1 MGIGL
6 KSFQYIE
13 YTEDMTDFLTKH
25 RRSPLFSFY
34 ESLSRFAIEFAELLL
49 YSLPWLTLKEHTKVL
64 FDYDP

>member
-1 MGIGL
+1 
-6 KSFQYIE
+6 
-13 YTEDMTDFLTKH
+13 MTDFLTKH